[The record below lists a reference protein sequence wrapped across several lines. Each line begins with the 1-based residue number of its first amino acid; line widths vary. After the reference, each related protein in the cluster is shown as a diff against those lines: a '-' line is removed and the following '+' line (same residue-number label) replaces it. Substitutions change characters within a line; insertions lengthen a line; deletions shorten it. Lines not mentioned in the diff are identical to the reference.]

1 MENNVNTTENASN
14 EEQSK
19 PLKQGAVM
27 RSLLWKIAGRIKDL
41 QKKASEMTDEQKKNI
56 VWEMLEEDWF
66 DYLEEELSNWTED
79 FTQENGNYMN
89 VCTFCKNEFKGH
101 KRRVVCKVCNGA

>member
-56 VWEMLEEDWF
+56 AWEMLEVDWF

-79 FTQENGNYMN
+79 FTHENGNYMN
-89 VCTFCKNEFKGH
+89 VCIFCKNEFKGH